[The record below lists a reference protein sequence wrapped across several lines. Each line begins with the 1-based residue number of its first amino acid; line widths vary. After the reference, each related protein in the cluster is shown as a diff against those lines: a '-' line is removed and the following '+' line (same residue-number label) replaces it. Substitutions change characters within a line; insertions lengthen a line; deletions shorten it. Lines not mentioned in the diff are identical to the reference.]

1 MNGPGASLDEQIVTL
16 ETALDTALDLLSLA
30 CSAISD
36 MSGATNHGTRSVL
49 ADGLL
54 YRGNRVREV
63 LDASRRAR
71 QAAEPQ

>member
-30 CSAISD
+30 YGAISD
-36 MSGATNHGTRSVL
+36 MSGATSHGNRSAL

-54 YRGNRVREV
+54 YRGNRLREV

-71 QAAEPQ
+71 QAVVPQ